1 MQAGRCAAHLSVERR
16 IAIDEINGEAE
27 FRGEEVDGCLEVAN
41 VQMCGHRGENR
52 PGVGMR
58 LGHGN
63 QSSCS
68 QRLPSC
74 KALFAR
80 NKFLRVS
87 QAKSRRQNFLIGEV
101 TEPGQEFP
109 DHGGDGIIPLAM
121 PSQILHGLF
130 SEVFEVRHRRN
141 ERLCCVGGPLPFRP
155 APMRPTPQIKIL
167 PPRAELSTRSP
178 RLTTR
183 HVLTKAFDPDMLW
196 RSLVK

>member
-1 MQAGRCAAHLSVERR
+1 VQAGRCAAHLSVERR

-58 LGHGN
+58 LGHGT

-101 TEPGQEFP
+101 TEPGQVFP

-121 PSQILHGLF
+121 PSQILPGLF

-141 ERLCCVGGPLPFRP
+141 ERLCCVGGPCPSDLHRCALRRRSRFF
-155 APMRPTPQIKIL
+155 
-167 PPRAELSTRSP
+167 PRELNCQRNL
-178 RLTTR
+178 RLY
-183 HVLTKAFDPDMLW
+183 DPSRADQSA
-196 RSLVK
+196 RC